1 MAVNSQIGGTL
12 SFNTSLPAAED
23 ASSYG
28 ALSSWSEIE
37 NVIDVGAIQETSE
50 DTTHVPL
57 KSGFTQHTPGAKDIA
72 TVSVNCS
79 YDESDNTNIETLLGN
94 NNSNT
99 VLAWKYEDANGRIS
113 YWQGRVANAGRTEN
127 SASGF
132 EGRSFEIRNA
142 GEALVEVAPA

>member
-12 SFNTSLPAAED
+12 SFNSSLPTAED

-28 ALSSWSEIE
+28 ALASWSELE

-57 KSGFTQHTPGAKDIA
+57 KSGYTQHTPGAKDIA
-72 TVSVNCS
+72 TVSVNVS
-79 YDESDNTNIETLLGN
+79 YDESDSTNIDTLLAEN
-94 NNSNT
+94 NANT
-99 VLAWKYEDANGRIS
+99 VLAFKYEDANGRIW
-113 YWQGRVANAGRTEN
+113 YWQGRVANAGKSEA

-132 EGRSFEIRNA
+132 EGRNFEIRNA

>member
-12 SFNTSLPAAED
+12 SFNTSLPTAED

-28 ALSSWSEIE
+28 ALSSWSELE
-37 NVIDVGAIQETSE
+37 NVIDAGAIQETSE

-72 TVSVNCS
+72 TVAVNAS
-79 YDESDNTNIETLLGN
+79 YDESDSTNMDTLLGYN
-94 NNSNT
+94 NAST
-99 VLAWKYEDANGRIS
+99 VLAFKYEDANGRVW
-113 YWQGRVANAGRTEN
+113 YWKGRVANAGKNEA
-127 SASGF
+127 SASGY

-142 GEALVEVAPA
+142 GTALVEVAPA